1 MYDEISDEL
10 SDLYA
15 RAVAYG
21 GYVEGTDSQTGD
33 TEIAFECEVD
43 RADFIRDWGM
53 EKVFKMPYLVGGP
66 YPYRVFVELV
76 G

>member
-1 MYDEISDEL
+1 MDYEISDEL
-10 SDLYA
+10 SDLYD

-21 GYVEGTDSQTGD
+21 GYVEGTDSRTGD
-33 TEIAFECEVD
+33 TEIAFECEAD

-53 EKVFKMPYLVGGP
+53 DKVFKIPYVVGGP
-66 YPYRVFVELV
+66 RPYRVFVELV